1 MVEESRIAFSDRL
14 LRLPEVKTR
23 VGMSRST
30 IYRYVNDGLFPR
42 PRRLGLAAIAWN
54 ESDIVHWIANRPS
67 T

>member
-42 PRRLGLAAIAWN
+42 PRRLGLGAIARK